1 MKKILSCIKIKCFKY
16 IRYMA
21 TVSVL
26 MIISLSQASCS
37 NKTESPTQT
46 ASSSQANMSDTDLP
60 EKKDVFLIDTDN
72 AGDDGTDTLQVSDMS
87 VKKKVPEQSFADVDE
102 TVYITADSV
111 NIRKGASTSA
121 PILKK
126 ADKGAKFQRTG
137 KNSEW
142 SRIIVDGET
151 AFVVTRYLTEEA
163 LQTTEGSKD
172 QGGSSAQYSSGAQI
186 KLDPSWKYA
195 GNSKINSG
203 YAVLYKAE
211 NNRKDITVCVN
222 AGHGTKGG
230 SSVKTLCHPDG
241 TAKVTGGT
249 TAEGAVKAVAVST
262 GMTFNDGTSEAA
274 VTLKMAKALKT
285 ELLSRGYDVLMIRE
299 SDDVQLDNIA
309 RTVIANNTSSCHIAL
324 HWDST
329 AGDKGAFYMGVP
341 DVASYRQ
348 MEPVASTWEK
358 HEALG
363 KSLIQGLKNTG
374 TRIFGDGRL
383 PMDLTQTSYS
393 TIASIDIELGD
404 KASDHSDA
412 TINTLAKGLADGVG
426 IYFGK

>member
-1 MKKILSCIKIKCFKY
+1 M
-16 IRYMA
+16 
-21 TVSVL
+21 
-26 MIISLSQASCS
+26 
-37 NKTESPTQT
+37 
-46 ASSSQANMSDTDLP
+46 
-60 EKKDVFLIDTDN
+60 
-72 AGDDGTDTLQVSDMS
+72 
-87 VKKKVPEQSFADVDE
+87 
-102 TVYITADSV
+102 
-111 NIRKGASTSA
+111 
-121 PILKK
+121 
-126 ADKGAKFQRTG
+126 
-137 KNSEW
+137 
-142 SRIIVDGET
+142 
-151 AFVVTRYLTEEA
+151 VTRYLTEEA

-172 QGGSSAQYSSGAQI
+172 QGGSSAQYASGAQI

-249 TAEGAVKAVAVST
+249 TAEGAVKTVAVST

-329 AGDKGAFYMGVP
+329 GGDKGAFYMGVP

>member
-1 MKKILSCIKIKCFKY
+1 MLFRS
-16 IRYMA
+16 
-21 TVSVL
+21 
-26 MIISLSQASCS
+26 
-37 NKTESPTQT
+37 
-46 ASSSQANMSDTDLP
+46 
-60 EKKDVFLIDTDN
+60 DVFLIDTDN

-121 PILKK
+121 PVLKK

-172 QGGSSAQYSSGAQI
+172 QGGSSAQYASGAQI

-249 TAEGAVKAVAVST
+249 TAEGAVKAVAVS
-262 GMTFNDGTSEAA
+262 
-274 VTLKMAKALKT
+274 K
-285 ELLSRGYDVLMIRE
+285 I
-299 SDDVQLDNIA
+299 
-309 RTVIANNTSSCHIAL
+309 
-324 HWDST
+324 
-329 AGDKGAFYMGVP
+329 
-341 DVASYRQ
+341 
-348 MEPVASTWEK
+348 
-358 HEALG
+358 
-363 KSLIQGLKNTG
+363 
-374 TRIFGDGRL
+374 GR
-383 PMDLTQTSYS
+383 
-393 TIASIDIELGD
+393 A
-404 KASDHSDA
+404 H
-412 TINTLAKGLADGVG
+412 V
-426 IYFGK
+426 

>member
-1 MKKILSCIKIKCFKY
+1 MRKLLNNKINCIMAASLLTLTGLSMTACTNHKELS
-16 IRYMA
+16 A
-21 TVSVL
+21 QTVE
-26 MIISLSQASCS
+26 SQT
-37 NKTESPTQT
+37 TE
-46 ASSSQANMSDTDLP
+46 AQAKDSR
-60 EKKDVFLIDTDN
+60 EKEFETK
-72 AGDDGTDTLQVSDMS
+72 DTLVLNTDDTNSADNNVPKVTSMS
-87 VKKKVPEQSFADVDE
+87 VKKKEAVQSFADTDE
-102 TVYITADSV
+102 TAYVTADSV
-111 NIRKGASTSA
+111 NIRKEPSTSSEV
-121 PILKK
+121 LKK
-126 ADKGAKFQRTG
+126 LNKGTKVQRTG
-137 KNSEW
+137 KNEEW
-142 SRIIVDGET
+142 SRIVVEGKTVFISTRFLTLEAPATQAAEAST
-151 AFVVTRYLTEEA
+151 AA
-163 LQTTEGSKD
+163 
-172 QGGSSAQYSSGAQI
+172 GGNSVSQLASGAQI
-186 KLDPSWKYA
+186 KLNPEWRYA

-203 YAVLYKAE
+203 YATLYKAE
-211 NNRKDITVCVN
+211 GNRKDITVCVN

-241 TAKVTGGT
+241 TPKVTGGT
-249 TAEGAVKAVAVST
+249 TAQGATTAVAVSS
-262 GMTFNDGTSEAA
+262 GMTFQDGTSEAS

-309 RTVIANNTSSCHIAL
+309 RTVIANNTASCHIAL

-329 AGDKGAFYMGVP
+329 ASNKGAFYMGVP
-341 DVASYRQ
+341 EVASYRN

-363 KSLIQGLKNTG
+363 KSLVQGLKNAG
-374 TRIFGDGRL
+374 VKIFDNGRL

-412 TINTLAKGLADGVG
+412 TINGLAKGLADGVG